1 MNSTQKSKS
10 CRDGSTLRHNWS
22 LKEIGDI
29 YSQPFFTL
37 LHEAHSIHK
46 AYNNDFSIQLASL
59 LNVKTGGCPEDCKYC
74 SQSAHYKKNT
84 KLKPEKLISANEIIE
99 KAKKAKENG
108 ADRFCIGTAWRNVPN
123 NADFL
128 TILEAIKGIRA
139 LELEACATLGM
150 LNEEQALKL
159 AEAGLT
165 AYNHN
170 IDTSPEHYKNITST
184 RTFSDRIETLKNVR
198 QAGLQVCCGGILG
211 IGEKEEDRISFL
223 RVLSSMNPHPES
235 VPFNVLVPI
244 KGTPF
249 ENNLPVDPFDLIKI
263 IAVARILMPKSRIRL
278 SAGRKSLSQETQIL
292 CYYAGANSIFY
303 GEKLLTTAN
312 AKEFEDEKLL
322 KKLGLMPQTEK

>member
-1 MNSTQKSKS
+1 MNSSQKSKS
-10 CRDGSTLRHNWS
+10 CKDDSSLRHNWS
-22 LKEIGDI
+22 FKEIGDI
-29 YSQPFFTL
+29 YSQPFFYL

-46 AYNNDFSIQLASL
+46 AHNNDFSIQLASL

-84 KLKPEKLISANEIIE
+84 KLKPEKLISASEIIE

-108 ADRFCIGTAWRNVPN
+108 ADRFCIGTAWRNIPN

-322 KKLGLMPQTEK
+322 KKLGLMT